1 MKHWAVIGPG
11 RWRNWW
17 RLSRSKGAKQGRKGE
32 RGGKKGV
39 GNGDLKPA
47 FFCLFF
53 FCFFFVV
60 TAIKMQVSVSPL
72 GDLTMLDGYVTR
84 SVGWRDNRG
93 LIVCVKI
100 DLGIMKL

>member
-1 MKHWAVIGPG
+1 MK
-11 RWRNWW
+11 W
-17 RLSRSKGAKQGRKGE
+17 RLKTCA
-32 RGGKKGV
+32 V
-39 GNGDLKPA
+39 
-47 FFCLFF
+47 
-53 FCFFFVV
+53 FVV